1 MRDCNSV
8 SSVYVHVIDS
18 IYVTLE
24 LRVYYICVFVRVS
37 VVFVSLTVEESF
49 NPLYM
54 RNKVWEILIMTYE
67 ACQIEKKKKKK
78 TCESLHEKKGI

>member
-78 TCESLHEKKGI
+78 KF